1 MKKTVIVMGL
11 LLGIS
16 SGWADPGVIISP
28 PVLMQSDEMK
38 LADGDVMRMMA
49 DWKNAER
56 HIIDMQKNKTNPQEI
71 GEAKRQANNLKRK
84 IEDLSQGNETRVKA
98 WAKAQDAV
106 KALRDKGG
114 LVQHPDQE
122 RDSRK
127 ADISKYYDGLLNE
140 LDAQLRVAEEN
151 HVKRIQQIG
160 MAGLAGTMDQATK
173 DRERESANKAIS
185 DFRNFTA
192 SEKDTVSGE
201 KAAAIAAV
209 K

>member
-16 SGWADPGVIISP
+16 SLWADPGIVISP
-28 PVLMQSDEMK
+28 PVLMQLDEMK

-49 DWKNAER
+49 DWKKIE
-56 HIIDMQKNKTNPQEI
+56 HQIITMQNDKADPKSI
-71 GEAKRQANNLKRK
+71 GEVKRQANNLKRK
-84 IEDLSQGNETRVKA
+84 IEDLSQGSDVRMKA
-98 WAKAQDAV
+98 WAKTQDTV

-114 LVQHPDQE
+114 LVQYPDQE

-127 ADISKYYDGLLNE
+127 ADISKYYDGQLKE
-140 LDAQLRVAEEN
+140 QDDQLRVAEEN

-173 DRERESANKAIS
+173 YQEKASANQSIS
-185 DFRNFTA
+185 DFRDFTA
-192 SEKDTVSGE
+192 SEKNRIRDE